1 MRRPAFTHARRTNN
15 VDARVEPFGGFVAIE
30 DYPTL
35 TESESMRAFAV
46 AANRVKYAS
55 PALAAMLRSNL
66 GFLRRDLSP
75 ARWGNGNALPFGVKM
90 RSRARIAKTS
100 ASSKP

>member
-66 GFLRRDLSP
+66 GFFGLDLSP
-75 ARWGNGNALPFGVKM
+75 ARCGNGNALPFGVEM
-90 RSRARIAKTS
+90 SSLTAIVKT
-100 ASSKP
+100 